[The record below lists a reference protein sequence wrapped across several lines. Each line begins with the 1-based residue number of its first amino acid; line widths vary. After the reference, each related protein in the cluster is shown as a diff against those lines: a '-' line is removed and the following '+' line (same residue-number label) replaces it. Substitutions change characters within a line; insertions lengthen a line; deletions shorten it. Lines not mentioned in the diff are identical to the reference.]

1 MSEWGCFRVLL
12 RSLFLSCLFLP
23 FFLSLPAGPDS
34 DCEKEAITVIL
45 YTYAASI
52 VTWTVSI
59 TIFLTILE
67 G

>member
-1 MSEWGCFRVLL
+1 MSGAAFECFFDLFSYLVD
-12 RSLFLSCLFLP
+12 SFLS
-23 FFLSLPAGPDS
+23 FFLSVPAGPDS

>member
-1 MSEWGCFRVLL
+1 MSGAAFECFFDLFSYLV
-12 RSLFLSCLFLP
+12 SSFLSV
-23 FFLSLPAGPDS
+23 PAGPDS